1 MPASPSPSTGTGK
14 PTKGLPA
21 TPSPRRYLPT
31 ACASS
36 GKATNTAARAA
47 SSPPAAKNRTPS
59 SNSKTAAMP
68 PLTKKRPKSNS
79 TLACKRAAARYGA
92 AKASSAAW
100 RSATCRPA
108 STAKPSNGRKACG
121 RATKTPSAPWPA
133 LATHREKPT
142 ANGTTTCITT
152 WMCWSLVAD
161 SAAYLPPKPA
171 PVPASKPCS
180 SMNKTNPAA
189 GC

>member
-1 MPASPSPSTGTGK
+1 MPASPSASAGTAK
-14 PTKGLPA
+14 PTKALRA
-21 TPSPRRYLPT
+21 TPSLPHSLPT

-36 GKATNTAARAA
+36 DKATNTAARAA
-47 SSPPAAKNRTPS
+47 SSPLAAKSRMPS

-68 PLTKKRPKSNS
+68 PPIKKRPKSNS
-79 TLACKRAAARYGA
+79 TLVCKRAAARYGA

-133 LATHREKPT
+133 LATRREKPT
-142 ANGTTTCITT
+142 TNGTTTCITMWT
-152 WMCWSLVAD
+152 CWS
-161 SAAYLPPKPA
+161 SAAASAACSRPKPA
-171 PVPASKPCS
+171 RVPA
-180 SMNKTNPAA
+180 
-189 GC
+189 

>member
-1 MPASPSPSTGTGK
+1 MPASPSASAGTAK
-14 PTKGLPA
+14 PTKDLRA
-21 TPSPRRYLPT
+21 TPSPPHSLPT

-36 GKATNTAARAA
+36 AKATNTAARAA
-47 SSPPAAKNRTPS
+47 SSLPVAKNQTPS

-79 TLACKRAAARYGA
+79 TLVCKRAAARYGA

-121 RATKTPSAPWPA
+121 RATKTPSAPWLA
-133 LATHREKPT
+133 LATRLVAPT
-142 ANGTTTCITT
+142 KNGTTTCITMWT
-152 WMCWSLVAD
+152 YWSSVAGYAD
-161 SAAYLPPKPA
+161 CLPPKPA
-171 PVPASKPCS
+171 RALASKPCS
-180 SMNKTNPAA
+180 WTNKTNPAA